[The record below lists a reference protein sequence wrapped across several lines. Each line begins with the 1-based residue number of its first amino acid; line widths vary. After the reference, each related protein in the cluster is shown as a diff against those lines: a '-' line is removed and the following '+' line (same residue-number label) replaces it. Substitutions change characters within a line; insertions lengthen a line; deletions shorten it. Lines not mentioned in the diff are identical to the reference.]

1 MQVFTELVEGA
12 SEMVEERFRREIG
25 SGLGIGTGSG
35 IGRTFQLLVT
45 VKRKYGV
52 TEWLRTVFGADV
64 VIIIIIIIRSGC
76 QLLGLVIPE
85 FSFLPE
91 RPLD

>member
-1 MQVFTELVEGA
+1 MEVFTELVEGA
-12 SEMVEERFRREIG
+12 SEMVEERFRWEIG